1 MTLRLLEKFVT
12 SEVENLHLR
21 IDELAVLSEKIQQ
34 RLDTVE
40 RQLSLLWL
48 SIDELRQDVKYIK
61 ENFATKADL
70 NVFATKA
77 DLDVL
82 ATKADLEAFAT
93 KADLEAFATKADLE
107 GFATKAD
114 LKVFATKDDLR
125 NFATKADLQQFA
137 TRSDLVSFES
147 RILKAIEKLRPRLA

>member
-40 RQLSLLWL
+40 HQLSLLWL

-77 DLDVL
+77 DL
-82 ATKADLEAFAT
+82 
-93 KADLEAFATKADLE
+93 E

-114 LKVFATKDDLR
+114 LKAFATKDDLR
-125 NFATKADLQQFA
+125 NFATKA
-137 TRSDLVSFES
+137 DLVSFES